1 MLLADF
7 YTIEILH
14 ETTPG
19 EYTATVTL
27 NAAHPLYAG
36 HFPGNPVV
44 PGVCT
49 LQIIKVCCVRAL
61 GRRLMTSNMAS
72 CKFTNMIRPGINRQL
87 EITWTLSPNEENRYN
102 CRAEVRDEAATYLKL
117 KATYIAV

>member
-7 YTIEILH
+7 YTIDTLH

-19 EYTATVTL
+19 EYSATISL
-27 NAAHPLYAG
+27 NAAHRLYAG
-36 HFPGNPVV
+36 HFPGYPVV

-49 LQIIKVCCVRAL
+49 LQIIKECCENAL
-61 GRRLMTSNMAS
+61 GRRLMTNSIAS
-72 CKFTNMIRPGINRQL
+72 CKFTNMIRPGINN
-87 EITWTLSPNEENRYN
+87 TLDIAFALSSDDENTYN
-102 CRAEVRDEAATYLKL
+102 CRAEVRDNATTYLKL

>member
-44 PGVCT
+44 PG
-49 LQIIKVCCVRAL
+49 CVPCKLSRSA
-61 GRRLMTSNMAS
+61 AS
-72 CKFTNMIRPGINRQL
+72 VP
-87 EITWTLSPNEENRYN
+87 S
-102 CRAEVRDEAATYLKL
+102 AAD
-117 KATYIAV
+117 